1 MSDTTAVTATA
12 TIVHTGGLHRDASL
26 AGLRGHMTEGRYVWL
41 DICGPPALADEAM
54 LLEIGM
60 DAPDAA
66 WIRRF
71 GQAGRLAIS
80 RHGIRAVSWL
90 ASPGVGMIEIHV
102 WASSKGVVTL
112 WHGKPE
118 LLDYVR
124 QEFVERVGAASRSYH
139 HVAAI
144 LLQLLLGNLERAIIY
159 IDERLQALHERI
171 QNEPAS
177 IDFAHLSHSL
187 ELLRGSWLK
196 FDGYASAVRSATVGV
211 EAIADI
217 NPDAVRELN
226 EYAEYVE
233 DTESRLHERVTWGAD
248 VMQDFATSLAQ
259 RRGEQIGRLAIV
271 SIFFLPITFLTGFFG
286 MNFNWMAEQIG
297 SRSAFLTFGI
307 LLPLVCAGVT
317 VLWLKRKALL

>member
-1 MSDTTAVTATA
+1 MSDAAAATASA
-12 TIVHTGGLHRDASL
+12 TIVHTEGLHRDPSL
-26 AGLRGHMTEGRYVWL
+26 ADLRGHITEGRYVWL

-60 DAPDAA
+60 DAAATA

-71 GQAGRLAIS
+71 DQAGRLAIS

-90 ASPGVGMIEIHV
+90 AAPGVGLIEIHV
-102 WASSKGVVTL
+102 WASGKGVVTL

-118 LLDYVR
+118 LLGNVR
-124 QEFVERVGAASRSYH
+124 QEFVERVGGASRSYH
-139 HVAAI
+139 HLAAI
-144 LLQLLLGNLERAIIY
+144 LLQLLLGSLEQAIIF
-159 IDERLQALHERI
+159 IDERLQALHDRI
-171 QNEPAS
+171 QNEPTS
-177 IDFAHLSHSL
+177 IDFARLSHSL

-196 FDGYASAVRSATVGV
+196 FDRYASAVRSATVGI

-217 NPDAVRELN
+217 TPDAVRELN

-233 DTESRLHERVTWGAD
+233 DTENRLHERIMWGSH
-248 VMQDFATSLAQ
+248 VVQDFATSLAQ
-259 RRGEQIGRLAIV
+259 RRGEMISRLTIV
-271 SIFFLPITFLTGFFG
+271 SIFFLPITFFTGFFG